1 MSEKDNYYSLHQ
13 VSNSTLSALK
23 NRLKPADDIMPEAAF
38 RFGSLVDAMVFE
50 PDRVDWLR
58 QSLDN
63 IDHSDIFHI
72 AKKCY
77 MSLKNDKFAWKFID
91 KAEHQKTSFAT
102 IDFTWNEDF
111 KFSLDCRCKWDFFG
125 HISGDLKTTA
135 CTTQKQFDSVFS
147 FLDYDRARAFYMDID
162 NTDTDLVI
170 GVSKVNFKIFYKQ
183 IKRNDTTYLQGKDKY
198 TELAFKYYILK
209 NQMGL

>member
-1 MSEKDNYYSLHQ
+1 
-13 VSNSTLSALK
+13 
-23 NRLKPADDIMPEAAF
+23 
-38 RFGSLVDAMVFE
+38 
-50 PDRVDWLR
+50 
-58 QSLDN
+58 
-63 IDHSDIFHI
+63 
-72 AKKCY
+72 

-102 IDFTWNEDF
+102 INFNWNEDF
-111 KFSLDCRCKWDFFG
+111 NFSLDCRCKWDFFG

-209 NQMGL
+209 HQMGL

>member
-1 MSEKDNYYSLHQ
+1 MTDYYSLPQ
-13 VSNSTLSALK
+13 LSNSTLSALK
-23 NRLKPADDIMPEAAF
+23 NNLKPFNNKMPEAAF

-50 PDRVDWLR
+50 PDRVDWIR

-77 MSLKNDKFAWKFID
+77 MSLKNDNFAWRFID

-102 IDFTWNEDF
+102 INFSWNEAF
-111 KFSLDCRCKWDFFG
+111 NFSLECRCKWDFFG
-125 HISGDLKTTA
+125 HTCGDLKTTA
-135 CTTQKQFDSVFS
+135 CTSQKQFDSVFD

-162 NTDTDLVI
+162 NTDVDLVI

-183 IKRNDTTYLQGKDKY
+183 IKRNDNIYMRGKEKY
-198 TELAFKYYILK
+198 TELALKYYMLK
-209 NQMGL
+209 HQMGL